1 MKKKKAIFRWLILAI
16 SVLFLLIFL
25 NSSKETSVIKQ
36 LGAKIFKTKAENST
50 EDITIPRLNING
62 DGILDLATKA
72 TTLDVTAQFE
82 GSDEVYYAT
91 LKLQGTSSLSYEKKN
106 YTINFYKD
114 ETYSSKKKID
124 LGYGWGKESKYCLK
138 ANWIDSTQARN
149 IVSARL
155 AAQMQKK
162 YGLFEDT
169 PNNGLIDGHFVE
181 IYINGEYRGLYTL
194 NIPKD
199 DWMFNMNKNNENHIV
214 MCAENPNKGSST
226 TFEATSSTVDGED
239 WSIEVGPNG
248 SDEEVQA
255 TFAKLNRVINFVK
268 DSTNEEFKAHFSEY
282 LNLDATL
289 NYYCFMALSNAV
301 DNMNKNML
309 FVTYDG
315 QVWYPSLYD
324 LDTTWGLW
332 FNGEGLYSFTNKVTD
347 YGGGSSLLFKKLVE
361 CYPNELQARYT
372 ELRETVLSNENI
384 INEFEKFIN
393 SAPAEAWEREQT
405 KWPNIPSKQYGID
418 QIKEHVLKRGNYI
431 DSVMEQLVIESKT
444 YEDSR
449 ILYQLDKEYIG
460 GPYKFL
466 DTGIN
471 LYNDETNPDG
481 QDYTIFARFK
491 SNNLEGFE
499 TIFAQR
505 DQLRNGIV
513 AQTSDDNDSYTVF
526 YAGNS
531 QYEALF
537 GDNGSYTSVAIK
549 KEGSQYYIY
558 RDNIN
563 NVRIRPNDTE
573 DKENFT
579 VDSPI
584 VSDLILGASYYYD
597 SANNIITEGHYNGI
611 ISNFVVYNIALSEDE
626 ISTKLTE
633 LSNIRSSLT
642 DVKYEGD
649 VKSTFAP
656 GQNFNVG
663 NAKFTAI
670 YEDGTTLDVTN
681 NLVFTPKKITKDTS
695 EVKVSYTENTV
706 TKEFIFPI
714 TVKEYLDNRILYEL
728 EKEFVGDG
736 QSYINTGVSLYENG
750 DAQNYT
756 VLVRYRVGEAST
768 TGTPFS
774 DTKEVVN
781 KGINIFVPND
791 GTWSGIYAGNA
802 NYEALYGDSKNKY
815 AVAIVKKEGTNY
827 YYYLDNVTN
836 TRTLAD
842 KPIDSAFS
850 EEAIIGAVRNTATTM
865 TDYFVGTVSNC
876 IIYNE
881 ALSTEEITALMEE
894 YTSLSNSKLSKI
906 ELTASPEVKQYAEGS
921 KFKTT
926 GMTITATYEDQTTKD
941 VTSKITVEPEVLTL
955 DTTEVTVI
963 YEENKISKTLTIPVK
978 VIKYEDSRILYE
990 LEEEFVGDG
999 QSYINTGVSLYENGD
1014 DQNYTVLV
1022 RYKIGESSA
1031 DTTPFSDTKDSI
1043 NKGIDIFIPSDGT
1056 WSGIYAGN
1064 ANYESLY
1071 GDSKSKY
1078 AVAIIKKEGT
1088 NYYYYLDNVTNT
1100 RTLTDKPIDSAFSEE
1115 AIIGAVRNTATTM
1128 TNYFTGTVSNCIIYN
1143 EALSTEEITALM
1155 EEYISLS
1162 NSKLSK
1168 IELTASP
1175 EVKQYAE
1182 GSKFKTTGM
1191 TITATYE
1198 DQTTK
1203 DVTSKI
1209 TVEPEVL
1216 TLDTTEV
1223 TVIYEENKISKTLTI
1238 PVKVIKYEDSR
1249 ILYEL
1254 EEEFVGDGQ
1263 SYINTGVSLY
1273 ENGDDQN
1280 YTVLVRYKIGESS
1293 ADTTP
1298 FSDTK
1303 DSINKGIDIFIPS
1316 DGTWSGIYAGNANYE
1331 SLYGDSKSKYAVAI
1345 IKKEGTNYYY
1355 YLDNVTNTR
1364 TLTDKPIDSAFSEE
1378 AIIGAVRN
1386 TTTTMTNYFTGTVSN
1401 CIIYNEALST
1411 EEITTLMEEY
1421 TSLSNSKLSKIE
1433 ISTLPTKT
1441 KYFSGDKL
1449 DLTGLKVIAT
1459 YEDGSTEDVTDK
1471 IEVENAVI
1479 SKDVTE
1485 IKLLY
1490 TENRITKETSYPIT
1504 VVMAEKYI
1512 KNASVSKRITGTAPF
1527 DVDNRAGNDSS
1538 ADNRIIRSFDKIEYS
1553 VRLEFSV
1560 NDDQNFDDGNIYIHA
1575 ELPEDCA
1582 NVAKWDIEETAWIT
1596 SSNATLS
1603 EDGRIL
1609 DAIYEM
1615 KNKQNTQGIQNLTFI
1630 IEVLGAKNGT
1640 EFKPSFKFWLSG
1652 NQTDP
1657 TNPDYNVCE
1666 MTPSENVLVS
1676 SKPAYN
1682 FALTQ
1687 NPVLSAKTTVEL
1699 DGKQQSG
1706 RMYGYSLILQL
1717 YNNDEAKG
1725 LKGIEIPKGDVTFD
1739 INMLMSKIKDSIET
1753 DITDII
1759 TPILWNYKINTITET
1774 GKIADRSMKIN
1785 GIEYTDFGYTS
1796 APLGEYGDIQPEESV
1811 YNSGDINITQ
1821 AENKLSVTI
1830 SDYIIK
1836 NIFPKSGYFSG
1847 THLYPNNVGCF
1858 SAGYVQIFVKDDDE
1872 LTDEN
1877 SEYYLTLQA
1886 QNIKFTS
1893 LSDKSITVQTNTDD
1907 DEIKTRYY
1915 YLKPGDYSNWLA
1927 LTKKDTDGVLTP
1939 NAAMQGGYSLRDEGF
1954 AVSWFIKLNET
1965 NDDEANINS
1974 ADGLLKFDA
1983 DAIIPTGT
1991 MNYTSTSNTSDM
2003 KFKLYY
2009 ATKKDGTNWN
2019 NQTEMINSNFD
2030 DLNYYDSIDKIPS
2043 NEVCVAIYVESYDG
2057 HLKQGDSILK
2067 FGFKTSTQ
2075 ATIGKTYVITK
2086 DLYMYKDKLDR
2097 TIYTRTSPTENYPEA
2112 TYQQANET
2120 FIPGSYDEEGNLTEG
2135 TGSYVGQTLLIIGA
2149 NQSAPIS
2156 VKEDEAGN
2164 IKTVYNLG
2172 KNENIVKFKITPS
2185 ITNTKTE
2192 EIGTTTLT
2200 ITSYLPEG
2208 LEYVEGS
2215 TNYENVKVENV
2226 TRNGSTYTKLTW
2238 NIYEAK
2244 VNQSLDEITY
2254 EARISNKTA
2263 NNKKYTVESSI
2274 IGDSDVIGNIVK
2286 NEREYSTTISIVNL
2300 EAHVFY
2306 KETDTS
2312 VVERNSQI
2320 HYILS
2325 YKNNTSEDVNDFR
2338 ILDILPYNGDNR
2350 GSSFSGS
2357 YIVDKISVT
2366 TNSSQNINIY
2376 VSNDENARN
2385 IESISGEDLSGSNW
2399 SKLTSETNGTYS
2411 LNSNETAIM
2420 VDGGIDADSDI
2431 LVDVYIT
2438 PTGNESGDKYVN
2450 IAKTSVE
2457 NLTSSSATSV
2467 VVYRKISGVVWFDK
2481 NSNGIMDSDEERMPN
2496 VKLSLLKSSNEKAVD
2511 AYGNEVLDTY
2521 TDEKGCYSFEK
2532 LSKGEYIVVIT
2543 LNDEYELTLKEV
2555 GTNNSINSKF
2565 NTTNNTSNTITRLN
2579 YLNDAVLNEENINAG
2594 VVFATKIKVI
2604 EVNEKH
2610 PELRPDVKVY
2620 LGQKDALG
2628 NLNNIESIVLNSSN
2642 DYAYTWNN
2650 LAKYSDDGTEIEYV
2664 VTQDVPSNYY
2674 QYSLTR
2680 NENTFTIINYK
2691 LGQIKIIT
2699 EDNDGNRLEGAT
2711 FVLKNSNDE
2720 IIETLV
2726 TSSSGIIT
2734 YSSLKCDEYILT
2746 ETVAPQGYS
2755 LQKSNLSIVIDEDN
2769 IDYVATI
2776 KHSLKTILP
2785 NTGKFDTI
2793 YMIILQI
2800 VLMGGGIKFLSVNK
2814 HKKVPKHKIN
2824 KRRR

>member
-1 MKKKKAIFRWLILAI
+1 MKNKKAIFRWLILAI
-16 SVLFLLIFL
+16 SVLFLLMFL

-268 DSTNEEFKAHFSEY
+268 DSTNEEFKTHFSEY

-393 SAPAEAWEREQT
+393 SAPAEAWKREQT

-579 VDSPI
+579 VDSQI
-584 VSDLILGASYYYD
+584 LSNLILGASYYYD
-597 SANNIITEGHYNGI
+597 SANNIITEGHYNGT
-611 ISNFVVYNIALSEDE
+611 ISNFVVYNAALSEDE

-681 NLVFTPKKITKDTS
+681 NLVFTPKKITKDTT
-695 EVKVSYTENTV
+695 EIKVSYTENTV

-714 TVKEYLDNRILYEL
+714 TVKEY
-728 EKEFVGDG
+728 
-736 QSYINTGVSLYENG
+736 S
-750 DAQNYT
+750 
-756 VLVRYRVGEAST
+756 
-768 TGTPFS
+768 
-774 DTKEVVN
+774 
-781 KGINIFVPND
+781 
-791 GTWSGIYAGNA
+791 
-802 NYEALYGDSKNKY
+802 
-815 AVAIVKKEGTNY
+815 
-827 YYYLDNVTN
+827 
-836 TRTLAD
+836 
-842 KPIDSAFS
+842 
-850 EEAIIGAVRNTATTM
+850 
-865 TDYFVGTVSNC
+865 
-876 IIYNE
+876 
-881 ALSTEEITALMEE
+881 
-894 YTSLSNSKLSKI
+894 
-906 ELTASPEVKQYAEGS
+906 
-921 KFKTT
+921 
-926 GMTITATYEDQTTKD
+926 
-941 VTSKITVEPEVLTL
+941 
-955 DTTEVTVI
+955 
-963 YEENKISKTLTIPVK
+963 
-978 VIKYEDSRILYE
+978 DSRILYE

-1014 DQNYTVLV
+1014 NQNYTVLV

-1071 GDSKSKY
+1071 GDSKNKY
-1078 AVAIIKKEGT
+1078 AVAIIKKEGN

-1100 RTLTDKPIDSAFSEE
+1100 RTLADKPIDSAFSEE
-1115 AIIGAVRNTATTM
+1115 AIIGAVRNTTTTM
-1128 TNYFTGTVSNCIIYN
+1128 TNYFTGTISNCIIYN
-1143 EALSTEEITALM
+1143 EALNTEEITTLM
-1155 EEYISLS
+1155 EEYTSYS

-1191 TITATYE
+1191 IITATYE

-1223 TVIYEENKISKTLTI
+1223 EVTYEENKISKTLTI

-1254 EEEFVGDGQ
+1254 EEEFIGDGQ

-1273 ENGDDQN
+1273 ENGDNQN

-1331 SLYGDSKSKYAVAI
+1331 SLYGDSKNKYAVAI
-1345 IKKEGTNYYY
+1345 IKKEGNNYYY

-1364 TLTDKPIDSAFSEE
+1364 TLADKPIDSAFSEE

-1411 EEITTLMEEY
+1411 EEITTLMEKY

-1471 IEVENAVI
+1471 IEVENDVI

-1582 NVAKWDIEETAWIT
+1582 NVARWDIEETAWIT

-1615 KNKQNTQGIQNLTFI
+1615 ESKQNTQGIQNLTFI

-1640 EFKPSFKFWLSG
+1640 EFKPSFKFWLNG

-1682 FALTQ
+1682 LALTQ

-1739 INMLMSKIKDSIET
+1739 INMLMSKIKDSTET
-1753 DITDII
+1753 DITDVI
-1759 TPILWNYKINTITET
+1759 TPVLWNYKINTITGT

-1785 GIEYTDFGYTS
+1785 GIECTDFGYTS

-1821 AENKLSVTI
+1821 SENKLSVTI

-1858 SAGYVQIFVKDDDE
+1858 SAGYIQIFVKDDNE
-1872 LTDEN
+1872 LIDEN

-1886 QNIKFTS
+1886 QNVKFTS
-1893 LSDKSITVQTNTDD
+1893 LSDKSITVQANTD

-1927 LTKKDTDGVLTP
+1927 LTKKDTDEVLTP
-1939 NAAMQGGYSLRDEGF
+1939 NAAMQGGYSLRDEEF
-1954 AVSWFIKLNET
+1954 AVRWFIKLNET
-1965 NDDEANINS
+1965 NDDETNINS

-2185 ITNTKTE
+2185 ITNTKAE

-2274 IGDSDVIGNIVK
+2274 SGDSNVIGNIIK

-2350 GSSFSGS
+2350 GSNFSGS
-2357 YIVDKISVT
+2357 YTVDKISVT
-2366 TNSSQNINIY
+2366 TSSSQNINIY

-2385 IESISGEDLSGSNW
+2385 IESISEEDLTGSSW
-2399 SKLTSETNGTYS
+2399 SKLTSETNGTYNV
-2411 LNSNETAIM
+2411 NSNETAII
-2420 VDGGIDADSDI
+2420 VDGGIDASSDI
-2431 LVDVYIT
+2431 IVDVYIT
-2438 PTGNESGDKYVN
+2438 PAGNESGDKYVN
-2450 IAKTSVE
+2450 MAKTSVE

-2481 NSNGIMDSDEERMPN
+2481 NGNGIMDSDEERMSN

-2579 YLNDAVLNEENINAG
+2579 YLNDAVLNEEDVNAG
-2594 VVFATKIKVI
+2594 VVFTTKIKVI

-2628 NLNNIESIVLNSSN
+2628 NLNNIESIVLNNSN
-2642 DYAYTWNN
+2642 DYTYTWNN
-2650 LAKYSDDGTEIEYV
+2650 LAKYFDDGTEIEYV
-2664 VTQDVPSNYY
+2664 VTQDVPADYY
-2674 QYSLTR
+2674 QYSLTK
-2680 NENTFTIINYK
+2680 NEDTFTIINYK
-2691 LGQIKIIT
+2691 LGQIQIIA

-2720 IIETLV
+2720 IVETLV

-2734 YSSLKCDEYILT
+2734 YSSLKHGEYILT
-2746 ETVAPQGYS
+2746 ETAVPQGYS

-2769 IDYVATI
+2769 IDYIATI

-2814 HKKVPKHKIN
+2814 HKKVPKHQIN

>member
-1 MKKKKAIFRWLILAI
+1 MKNKKAIFRWLILAI
-16 SVLFLLIFL
+16 SVLFLLMFL

-268 DSTNEEFKAHFSEY
+268 DSTNEEFKTHFSEY

-393 SAPAEAWEREQT
+393 SAPAEAWKREQT

-579 VDSPI
+579 VDSQI
-584 VSDLILGASYYYD
+584 LSNLILGASYYYD
-597 SANNIITEGHYNGI
+597 SANNIITEGHYNGT
-611 ISNFVVYNIALSEDE
+611 ISNFVVYNAALSEDE

-681 NLVFTPKKITKDTS
+681 NLVFTPKKITKDTT
-695 EVKVSYTENTV
+695 EIKVSYTENTV

-714 TVKEYLDNRILYEL
+714 TVKEY
-728 EKEFVGDG
+728 
-736 QSYINTGVSLYENG
+736 S
-750 DAQNYT
+750 
-756 VLVRYRVGEAST
+756 
-768 TGTPFS
+768 
-774 DTKEVVN
+774 
-781 KGINIFVPND
+781 
-791 GTWSGIYAGNA
+791 
-802 NYEALYGDSKNKY
+802 
-815 AVAIVKKEGTNY
+815 
-827 YYYLDNVTN
+827 
-836 TRTLAD
+836 
-842 KPIDSAFS
+842 
-850 EEAIIGAVRNTATTM
+850 
-865 TDYFVGTVSNC
+865 
-876 IIYNE
+876 
-881 ALSTEEITALMEE
+881 
-894 YTSLSNSKLSKI
+894 
-906 ELTASPEVKQYAEGS
+906 
-921 KFKTT
+921 
-926 GMTITATYEDQTTKD
+926 
-941 VTSKITVEPEVLTL
+941 
-955 DTTEVTVI
+955 
-963 YEENKISKTLTIPVK
+963 
-978 VIKYEDSRILYE
+978 DSRILYE

-1014 DQNYTVLV
+1014 NQNYTVLV

-1115 AIIGAVRNTATTM
+1115 AIIGAVRNTTTTM
-1128 TNYFTGTVSNCIIYN
+1128 TNYFTGTISNCIIYN
-1143 EALSTEEITALM
+1143 EALNTEEITTLM
-1155 EEYISLS
+1155 EEYTSYS

-1191 TITATYE
+1191 IITATYE

-1223 TVIYEENKISKTLTI
+1223 EVTYEENKISKTLTI

-1254 EEEFVGDGQ
+1254 EEEFIGDGQ

-1273 ENGDDQN
+1273 ENGDNQN

-1411 EEITTLMEEY
+1411 EEITTLMEKY

-1471 IEVENAVI
+1471 IEVENDVI

-1582 NVAKWDIEETAWIT
+1582 NVARWDIEETAWIT

-1615 KNKQNTQGIQNLTFI
+1615 ESKQNTQGIQNLTFI

-1640 EFKPSFKFWLSG
+1640 EFKPSFKFWLNG

-1682 FALTQ
+1682 LALTQ

-1739 INMLMSKIKDSIET
+1739 INMLMSKIKDSTET
-1753 DITDII
+1753 DITDVI
-1759 TPILWNYKINTITET
+1759 TPVLWNYKINTITGT

-1785 GIEYTDFGYTS
+1785 GIECTDFGYTS

-1821 AENKLSVTI
+1821 SENKLSVTI

-1858 SAGYVQIFVKDDDE
+1858 SAGYIQIFVKDDNE
-1872 LTDEN
+1872 LIDEN

-1886 QNIKFTS
+1886 QNVKFTS
-1893 LSDKSITVQTNTDD
+1893 LSDKSITVQANTD

-1927 LTKKDTDGVLTP
+1927 LTKKDTDEVLTP
-1939 NAAMQGGYSLRDEGF
+1939 NAAMQGGYSLRDEEF
-1954 AVSWFIKLNET
+1954 AVRWFIKLNET
-1965 NDDEANINS
+1965 NDDETNINS

-2185 ITNTKTE
+2185 ITNTKAE

-2274 IGDSDVIGNIVK
+2274 SGDSNVIGNIIK

-2350 GSSFSGS
+2350 GSNFSGS
-2357 YIVDKISVT
+2357 YTVDKISVT
-2366 TNSSQNINIY
+2366 TSSSQNINIY

-2385 IESISGEDLSGSNW
+2385 IESISEEDLTGSSW
-2399 SKLTSETNGTYS
+2399 SKLTSETNGTYNV
-2411 LNSNETAIM
+2411 NSNETAII
-2420 VDGGIDADSDI
+2420 VDGGIDASSDI
-2431 LVDVYIT
+2431 IVDVYIT
-2438 PTGNESGDKYVN
+2438 PAGNESGDKYVN
-2450 IAKTSVE
+2450 MAKTSVE

-2481 NSNGIMDSDEERMPN
+2481 NGNGIMDSDEERMSN

-2579 YLNDAVLNEENINAG
+2579 YLNDAVLNEEDVNAG
-2594 VVFATKIKVI
+2594 VVFTTKIKVI

-2628 NLNNIESIVLNSSN
+2628 NLNNIESIVLNNSN
-2642 DYAYTWNN
+2642 DYTYTWNN
-2650 LAKYSDDGTEIEYV
+2650 LAKYFDDGTEIEYV
-2664 VTQDVPSNYY
+2664 VTQDVPADYY
-2674 QYSLTR
+2674 QYSLTK
-2680 NENTFTIINYK
+2680 NEDTFTIINYK
-2691 LGQIKIIT
+2691 LGQIQIIA

-2720 IIETLV
+2720 IVETLV

-2734 YSSLKCDEYILT
+2734 YSSLKHGEYILT
-2746 ETVAPQGYS
+2746 ETAVPQGYS

-2769 IDYVATI
+2769 IDYIATI

-2814 HKKVPKHKIN
+2814 HKKVPKHQIN

>member
-894 YTSLSNSKLSKI
+894 Y
-906 ELTASPEVKQYAEGS
+906 
-921 KFKTT
+921 
-926 GMTITATYEDQTTKD
+926 
-941 VTSKITVEPEVLTL
+941 
-955 DTTEVTVI
+955 
-963 YEENKISKTLTIPVK
+963 
-978 VIKYEDSRILYE
+978 
-990 LEEEFVGDG
+990 
-999 QSYINTGVSLYENGD
+999 
-1014 DQNYTVLV
+1014 
-1022 RYKIGESSA
+1022 
-1031 DTTPFSDTKDSI
+1031 
-1043 NKGIDIFIPSDGT
+1043 
-1056 WSGIYAGN
+1056 
-1064 ANYESLY
+1064 
-1071 GDSKSKY
+1071 
-1078 AVAIIKKEGT
+1078 
-1088 NYYYYLDNVTNT
+1088 
-1100 RTLTDKPIDSAFSEE
+1100 
-1115 AIIGAVRNTATTM
+1115 
-1128 TNYFTGTVSNCIIYN
+1128 
-1143 EALSTEEITALM
+1143 
-1155 EEYISLS
+1155 ISLS

-1254 EEEFVGDGQ
+1254 EEEFIGDGQ

-1273 ENGDDQN
+1273 ENGDNQN

-1293 ADTTP
+1293 TDTTP

-1331 SLYGDSKSKYAVAI
+1331 SLYGDSKNKYVVAI

-1355 YLDNVTNTR
+1355 YLNNVTNTR